1 MDDFALRQPCPGYV
15 FWQACCRI
23 LAFAGALF
31 LLLCWAAS
39 AQDALRL
46 SGQTAIDLPVGQGR
60 IIRFNEPVESVFMAD
75 STIAELQVVA
85 PDVVYVYGIKPGAT
99 NLIAMT
105 RARKIQAAT
114 QIVVANNAR
123 AANRANQAAAPT
135 STTNLTFSG
144 NQLIVD
150 GQAGNIDDALATENV
165 ARSFSLPDQPPINN
179 STLGGGSQQV
189 NIRVRFAEVA
199 RSELQSYGID
209 WEFGYES
216 NGLKLGIFG
225 NNAVPDGGG
234 NLGAG
239 GSTSGGFK
247 FDVVIEALKR
257 NGLVKILAE
266 PNLTAVSGQPAN
278 FLAGGEI
285 PIQVPQGQG
294 VYTVEYKPFG
304 VSLNFTPT
312 VIGKN
317 RIAMHV
323 KPEVSEI
330 SSINASAGSD
340 GFSYP
345 SFVVRRV
352 DTTVEVGSG
361 QTFALAGLF
370 QQNMTRNLEKVP
382 VLGDT
387 PILGNLFR
395 SERFQKRETELV
407 VLITPY
413 IVNPVSSRNLA
424 MPVDRP
430 ARKKPQRNKNAPS
443 MGLIIK

>member
-1 MDDFALRQPCPGYV
+1 M
-15 FWQACCRI
+15 
-23 LAFAGALF
+23 
-31 LLLCWAAS
+31 
-39 AQDALRL
+39 

-85 PDVVYVYGIKPGAT
+85 PDVVYVYGVKPGAT

-387 PILGNLFR
+387 PILGSLFR

-413 IVNPVSSRNLA
+413 IVNPVSSRDLA
-424 MPVDRP
+424 TPIDRP
-430 ARKKPQRNKNAPS
+430 ARKKPQRSKNTPS

>member
-1 MDDFALRQPCPGYV
+1 MVR
-15 FWQACCRI
+15 
-23 LAFAGALF
+23 
-31 LLLCWAAS
+31 
-39 AQDALRL
+39 
-46 SGQTAIDLPVGQGR
+46 PVT
-60 IIRFNEPVESVFMAD
+60 S
-75 STIAELQVVA
+75 
-85 PDVVYVYGIKPGAT
+85 
-99 NLIAMT
+99 MT
-105 RARKIQAAT
+105 RWQPRTLPAAFPS
-114 QIVVANNAR
+114 
-123 AANRANQAAAPT
+123 PT
-135 STTNLTFSG
+135 SR
-144 NQLIVD
+144 
-150 GQAGNIDDALATENV
+150 
-165 ARSFSLPDQPPINN
+165 RSIIPPWA
-179 STLGGGSQQV
+179 GGSQQV

-225 NNAVPDGGG
+225 NNAIPDGGG

-312 VIGKN
+312 IIGKN

-330 SSINASAGSD
+330 SGINSAAGSD

-387 PILGNLFR
+387 PILGSLFR
-395 SERFQKRETELV
+395 SERYQKRETELV

-413 IVNPVSSRNLA
+413 IVNPVNSRDLA
-424 MPVDRP
+424 TPIDRP
-430 ARKKPQRNKNAPS
+430 ARKKQQRTKNAPS

>member
-1 MDDFALRQPCPGYV
+1 MNEIALRQPCLGYV
-15 FWQACCRI
+15 FLRACCRI
-23 LAFAGALF
+23 LAFISALTLLPCGA
-31 LLLCWAAS
+31 AN
-39 AQDALRL
+39 AQDALGL
-46 SGQTAIDLPVGQGR
+46 TGQTAIDLPVGQGR

-85 PDVVYVYGIKPGAT
+85 PDVVYVYGVKPGAT

-114 QIVVANNAR
+114 QIVVANNPR

-225 NNAVPDGGG
+225 NNAIPDGGG

-312 VIGKN
+312 IIGKN

-330 SSINASAGSD
+330 SGINSAAGSD

-387 PILGNLFR
+387 PILGSLFR
-395 SERFQKRETELV
+395 SERYQKRETELV
-407 VLITPY
+407 VLNTPY
-413 IVNPVSSRNLA
+413 IVNPVNSRDLA
-424 MPVDRP
+424 TPIDRP
-430 ARKKPQRNKNAPS
+430 ARKKQQRTKNAPS

>member
-23 LAFAGALF
+23 LALTGALF

-60 IIRFNEPVESVFMAD
+60 IIKFNEPVESVFMAD

-424 MPVDRP
+424 TPVDRP
-430 ARKKPQRNKNAPS
+430 ARKKPQRTKNAPS

>member
-1 MDDFALRQPCPGYV
+1 M
-15 FWQACCRI
+15 
-23 LAFAGALF
+23 
-31 LLLCWAAS
+31 
-39 AQDALRL
+39 
-46 SGQTAIDLPVGQGR
+46 
-60 IIRFNEPVESVFMAD
+60 
-75 STIAELQVVA
+75 
-85 PDVVYVYGIKPGAT
+85 
-99 NLIAMT
+99 
-105 RARKIQAAT
+105 
-114 QIVVANNAR
+114 
-123 AANRANQAAAPT
+123 
-135 STTNLTFSG
+135 
-144 NQLIVD
+144 
-150 GQAGNIDDALATENV
+150 
-165 ARSFSLPDQPPINN
+165 
-179 STLGGGSQQV
+179 
-189 NIRVRFAEVA
+189 
-199 RSELQSYGID
+199 
-209 WEFGYES
+209 
-216 NGLKLGIFG
+216 
-225 NNAVPDGGG
+225 
-234 NLGAG
+234 
-239 GSTSGGFK
+239 
-247 FDVVIEALKR
+247 
-257 NGLVKILAE
+257 
-266 PNLTAVSGQPAN
+266 
-278 FLAGGEI
+278 
-285 PIQVPQGQG
+285 PQGQG

-424 MPVDRP
+424 TPIDRP
-430 ARKKPQRNKNAPS
+430 ARKSRSGTRMPHPWD
-443 MGLIIK
+443 

>member
-1 MDDFALRQPCPGYV
+1 
-15 FWQACCRI
+15 
-23 LAFAGALF
+23 
-31 LLLCWAAS
+31 
-39 AQDALRL
+39 
-46 SGQTAIDLPVGQGR
+46 
-60 IIRFNEPVESVFMAD
+60 
-75 STIAELQVVA
+75 
-85 PDVVYVYGIKPGAT
+85 
-99 NLIAMT
+99 
-105 RARKIQAAT
+105 
-114 QIVVANNAR
+114 
-123 AANRANQAAAPT
+123 
-135 STTNLTFSG
+135 
-144 NQLIVD
+144 
-150 GQAGNIDDALATENV
+150 
-165 ARSFSLPDQPPINN
+165 
-179 STLGGGSQQV
+179 
-189 NIRVRFAEVA
+189 
-199 RSELQSYGID
+199 
-209 WEFGYES
+209 
-216 NGLKLGIFG
+216 
-225 NNAVPDGGG
+225 
-234 NLGAG
+234 
-239 GSTSGGFK
+239 
-247 FDVVIEALKR
+247 VIEALKR

-312 VIGKN
+312 IIGKN

-330 SSINASAGSD
+330 SGINSAAGSD

-387 PILGNLFR
+387 PILGSLFR
-395 SERFQKRETELV
+395 SERYQKRETELV

-413 IVNPVSSRNLA
+413 IVNPVNSRDLA
-424 MPVDRP
+424 TPIDRP
-430 ARKKPQRNKNAPS
+430 ARKKQQRTKNAPS